1 MKGYMGVVAGALV
14 GLGVGIG
21 LESLGN
27 GSSGGEPI
35 AKAAQPVETESRREV
50 GLSPELAQRAQV
62 KTEKIEKRSL
72 SPMLKLVGS
81 VNFDADNVADV
92 GGRIDGRIT
101 RMLVSIGDKVQKG
114 DALAEIESNSL
125 GEAMAVLL
133 SARANLIAAENQAQR
148 ESDLGE
154 RQLSSAPVVE
164 RAKAAAKALQAEARG
179 AEQRLLAMGLTQS
192 DIAALEKGEG
202 PRRITLRA
210 PIAGE
215 VIERYA
221 VLGQVVNPTNPI
233 LRIADLSSLW
243 VELDVFERDLAH
255 VAEGDKVEIV
265 SETHPGVIFGGAVSY
280 VDATIDVATRAARV
294 RIEVLNPDRLLRP
307 GQFVHARLM
316 TGGETREAINVPR
329 RAVIRVDGE
338 PHVFLSLGN
347 ERYVARPVE
356 LGPTSGDNVEIVRGL
371 LEGDVLVTDGAFVLK
386 SELER

>member
-1 MKGYMGVVAGALV
+1 MKGYMGVVAGALA
-14 GLGVGIG
+14 GLAVGIG
-21 LESLGN
+21 VESW
-27 GSSGGEPI
+27 GSGAGGTEPI
-35 AKAAQPVETESRREV
+35 AKAAQAEVVASREV
-50 GLSPELAQRAQV
+50 TLSPELAKRAQL
-62 KTEKIEKRSL
+62 KTEKVEKRSL

-92 GGRIDGRIT
+92 GGRIEGRIT
-101 RMLVSIGDKVQKG
+101 RMFVSIGDKVQKG

-125 GEAMAVLL
+125 GHAMADLL
-133 SARANLIAAENQAQR
+133 SARANLIAADNHAQR
-148 ESDLGE
+148 ETDLGE

-164 RAKAAAKALQAEARG
+164 RAKAAAKALRAEARG
-179 AEQRLLAMGLTQS
+179 AEQRLLAMGLTQA
-192 DIAALEKGEG
+192 DLVALDKGEG

-221 VLGQVVNPTNPI
+221 VLGQVVDPTHPI

-255 VAEGDKVEIV
+255 VAEGNKVEIV
-265 SETHPGVIFGGAVSY
+265 SETHPGVVFGGAVSY

-294 RIEVLNPDRLLRP
+294 RIEVLNPERLLRP

-316 TGGETREAINVPR
+316 TKGETREALNVPR
-329 RAVIRVDGE
+329 RSVIRVDGE
-338 PHVFLSLGN
+338 SNVFLAIGN
-347 ERYVARPVE
+347 NRYVARPVE
-356 LGPTSGDNVEIVRGL
+356 LGPATGEYVEIVRGL
-371 LEGDVLVTDGAFVLK
+371 LEGDVLVTDGSFVLK